1 MSEPHFEVPRLFKN
15 EQNQRKS
22 LGLFFAASGTGK
34 FVREDLYSK
43 INANPCVYFF
53 SEPQIETPTCI
64 YARYSK
70 AAKENSD
77 ILMPELA
84 TSMKGGA
91 KSLIYKG
98 TNGRWR
104 DTLTKSDLG
113 KYELVASRNLP
124 PECARWLAN
133 GTSI

>member
-1 MSEPHFEVPRLFKN
+1 MHASKNGPKSGPTQMSEPHFEVPRLFKN

-70 AAKENSD
+70 AGKENND
-77 ILMPELA
+77 ILETL
-84 TSMKGGA
+84 SM
-91 KSLIYKG
+91 S
-98 TNGRWR
+98 T
-104 DTLTKSDLG
+104 
-113 KYELVASRNLP
+113 EQNL
-124 PECARWLAN
+124 CKKRRHF
-133 GTSI
+133 